1 MTLAPQIEL
10 ARDISALAT
19 IRWGGA
25 SSTDLIGRHESF
37 TRLVERLPRLAES
50 DSPVLLTGETGTGK
64 EVFARA
70 LYLLSNRANLPF
82 LRVNCAQYADSQVAA
97 AELFGHRKGAFTNAL
112 NDHVGLFEAAH
123 TGILFLDEVGELS
136 PHVQAMLLR
145 VLSEGE
151 LVPIGETRARRVDVR
166 VVVATSRD
174 LRAMV
179 AAGQFRADLYY
190 RLRYL
195 HLHLPPLRERGNDWQ
210 LLCEHALARLVAVRA
225 RRKRFSPAAMDVLG
239 AYAWPGNVREVRA
252 LVDTG
257 FHLSEGEWIEPRH
270 FLEALEQVTR
280 RHELRQVPLLDAAT
294 ACFERLRAGEA
305 DFWTLVHVPYLDRE
319 FSRADV
325 RRVVECG
332 LAETQGSYKRLLPL
346 FGLPASD
353 YARLMDFLRHHKLK
367 PRD

>member
-1 MTLAPQIEL
+1 MMPAPQLET
-10 ARDISALAT
+10 ARHISALAT
-19 IRWGGA
+19 LRWGG
-25 SSTDLIGRHESF
+25 STNTDLIGRHDSF
-37 TRLVERLPRLAES
+37 ARIVERLPRLAES

-64 EVFARA
+64 ELFARA
-70 LYLLSNRANLPF
+70 LYLLSSRANLPF

-112 NDHVGLFEAAH
+112 ADHVGVFEAAH
-123 TGILFLDEVGELS
+123 TGVLFLDEVGELS
-136 PHVQAMLLR
+136 QQVQAMLLR

-151 LVPIGETRARRVDVR
+151 LVPIGETRPRRVDVR

-195 HLHLPPLRERGNDWQ
+195 HLHLPALRERGDDWM
-210 LLCEHALARLVAVRA
+210 LLCEHALARLVSSRA
-225 RRKRFSPAAMDVLG
+225 RRKRLSPAAMQVLG
-239 AYAWPGNVREVRA
+239 DYDWPGNVREVKA

-270 FLEALEQVTR
+270 FIESLERVARQN
-280 RHELRQVPLLDAAT
+280 ELHQVPLHDIPR
-294 ACFERLRAGEA
+294 ACFERLRNGEA
-305 DFWTLVHVPYLDRE
+305 DFWSAVHAPYLDRE
-319 FSRADV
+319 LSRADV
-325 RRVVECG
+325 RRVIAHG
-332 LAETQGSYKRLLPL
+332 LEHTQGSYKRLLPL
-346 FGLPASD
+346 FGLPKGD